1 MSSASPV
8 TEACTKW
15 RHSKPQPALY
25 CGSRHPFCLSS
36 GWFQACRGLG
46 LTKAHGEAPDGAIS
60 GTPLGLSFLFC
71 EVEIMSP
78 AGGNAHKWPKQGAAH
93 GGCFLFPDCFL
104 RSLSNMCVDIASFS
118 NYWKRAGEEGAVE
131 VGEGESLQ
139 RGSSMAGNCSRGRVV
154 TEGVGVADI
163 PRRIKHWP
171 RAGIS
176 SQPLVT
182 WSTPI
187 CQIPEPPA

>member
-1 MSSASPV
+1 METQQTTACPILWLQTPILPQFWVVPSMQRAWTHQSP
-8 TEACTKW
+8 W
-15 RHSKPQPALY
+15 R
-25 CGSRHPFCLSS
+25 GS
-36 GWFQACRGLG
+36 
-46 LTKAHGEAPDGAIS
+46 
-60 GTPLGLSFLFC
+60 PLGLSFLFC